1 MNDSQVSPNNLLDAT
16 DCLEAIGVFR
26 GWKNFLFAIIIL
38 SLLLTQACFW
48 LVNTGYIKTTAESDS
63 EIAKSV
69 QTTASVTMGESTS
82 VPEGPEAGS
91 LQDTSR
97 QETAGLSEASIRE
110 IIGEPNEP
118 DKKAAAQEKTK
129 GDSIFAIT
137 FEKMTVV
144 LHFVNALLIL
154 TSILYCLT
162 MLFSLKIS
170 LLGRLGGINHICRA
184 FFLSLLF
191 LILLLP
197 WQSIFGSFVIGAMY
211 TPAEL
216 AKGYTS
222 HSNSSGMLPNV
233 LYYLRFT
240 GYWAFIVLLLLFSQ
254 LRSAR
259 WARAILRRLEII

>member
-1 MNDSQVSPNNLLDAT
+1 MNDNQVSPNNLLDAT

-48 LVNTGYIKTTAESDS
+48 LVNIGYVKLPSKPGTEIEQAALTAAPAAED
-63 EIAKSV
+63 EEPEA
-69 QTTASVTMGESTS
+69 AGDESTS
-82 VPEGPEAGS
+82 GF
-91 LQDTSR
+91 
-97 QETAGLSEASIRE
+97 SEATIRE
-110 IIGEPNEP
+110 IISEEDEPAEPNTQ
-118 DKKAAAQEKTK
+118 AAEIQTK
-129 GDSIFAIT
+129 DSDDAIFTIT
-137 FEKMTVV
+137 FEQLTIT
-144 LHFVNALLIL
+144 LYFVNALLIL
-154 TSILYCLT
+154 TSTFYCLT

-197 WQSIFGSFVIGAMY
+197 WQSVFGDFVLGAMY
-211 TPAEL
+211 TPTEL
-216 AKGYTS
+216 ASRYVS
-222 HSNSSGMLPNV
+222 HVDSSGILADV

-240 GYWAFIVLLLLFSQ
+240 GYWAFIVLLLFSSQ